1 MGPGKSQKV
10 KRGLAPFSRRWRA
23 VKDRK
28 VLVVFGTRPEAIK
41 MAPVVKE
48 LERSP
53 WFEPRVVVTAQHRE
67 MLDQVLDLFGIVP
80 AHDLDI
86 MRPGQSLFDVTGR
99 ALRGLEEVFSRESPD
114 FVLVHGDT
122 TTTFVGALAAY
133 YLQIPVGHVEAG
145 LRTRNKFSP
154 FPEEL
159 NRHLTG
165 VLADL
170 HFAPTARAR
179 ANLLAEN
186 VSPERIAVT
195 GNTVIDALLE
205 TVRRDYDFISLVETA
220 SPAATPAGRKGLAR
234 LAALAAR
241 EPRFAPYRL
250 LLVTTHR
257 RENLGAPLRGVYR
270 ALRRILQEFPDTL
283 VVFPV
288 HLNPAVQDAAAE
300 LGGTERVLRT
310 PPLSYLPFVK
320 LMEAAHL
327 VLTDSGGLQ
336 EEAPALGKPVL
347 VLRDTTERPEAVEAG
362 TVKLVGLDEENV
374 WRETARLLSDSD
386 AYRQMAEAVNPY
398 GDGEA
403 ARRTVGFLAAYF
415 GLAAPPDE
423 YVKIF

>member
-1 MGPGKSQKV
+1 
-10 KRGLAPFSRRWRA
+10 
-23 VKDRK
+23 
-28 VLVVFGTRPEAIK
+28 